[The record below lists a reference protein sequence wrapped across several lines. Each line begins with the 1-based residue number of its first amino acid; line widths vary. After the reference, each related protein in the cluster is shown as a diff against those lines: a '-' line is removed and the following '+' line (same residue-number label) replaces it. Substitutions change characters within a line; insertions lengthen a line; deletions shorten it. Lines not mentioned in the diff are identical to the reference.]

1 MSQVTAR
8 KQSGWIVIGDYPDV
22 CKTPMGSS
30 TPPVPYPVTAKL
42 TDAIME
48 VPHVKANGHPL
59 VVFDQSKLT
68 ATLGDQA
75 GIAKGVK
82 SGTVGAQCWPLEYSK
97 TVNAGKRPVVRHGD
111 KFAMNGQ

>member
-68 ATLGDQA
+68 TTLGDQA

-97 TVNAGKRPVVRHGD
+97 TVNAGGHPVVRHGD
-111 KFAMNGQ
+111 TFAMNGQ